1 MSASPNLKGALLMT
15 ASMGAFTMNDVFVK
29 LLAEDV
35 PLFQI
40 VFLRGCLTTLMLAGL
55 AAALGQLR
63 FTVPREDRAKL
74 GWRTVFEIGA
84 MVAFLTALVNMPI
97 ANATAIL
104 SALPLAVTVAAA
116 LFLGEPLGWRRMSAV
131 LVGFAGVMLI
141 VQPGTE
147 GFNAYSLFALLAV
160 LIITGR
166 DLVTRRFSPG
176 IPSLGVAVITAA
188 AVGVFGGI
196 ASLFEPW
203 APIGPREVGLIALAA
218 LFIIGGY
225 LFSVMVM
232 RVGEVGFTAPF
243 RYTSLVFALVL
254 GLAFFGEWPNELAL
268 FGAGIVVATGIYTI
282 LRERAVVA
290 RARRQKAPA
299 PTRTG
304 VM

>member
-1 MSASPNLKGALLMT
+1 MNDGSNLRGALLMT

-40 VFLRGCLTTLMLAGL
+40 VFLRGCLTTLMLAAL
-55 AAALGQLR
+55 AAAFGQLR
-63 FTVPREDRAKL
+63 FTVPREDRARL

-84 MVAFLTALVNMPI
+84 MVAFLTALINMPI

-104 SALPLAVTVAAA
+104 SALPLAITVAASA
-116 LFLGEPLGWRRMSAV
+116 FLGEPLGWRRMSAV
-131 LVGFAGVMLI
+131 LAGFLGVMLI

-166 DLVTRRFSPG
+166 DLVTRRFSAG

-188 AVGVFGGI
+188 AGGSFGGV
-196 ASLFEPW
+196 ASLLEPW
-203 APIGPREVGLIALAA
+203 APLGWREAGLIALAA
-218 LFIIGGY
+218 VFIIGGY

-243 RYTSLVFALVL
+243 RDTSLVFALVF
-254 GLAFFGEWPNELAL
+254 GLAFFGEWPNVVALA
-268 FGAGIVVATGIYTI
+268 GAGVVVATGIYTI
-282 LRERAVVA
+282 LRERAVAA
-290 RARRQKAPA
+290 RARRAASAVP
-299 PTRTG
+299 PRPG
-304 VM
+304 SV

>member
-1 MSASPNLKGALLMT
+1 MNDGSNLRGALLMT

-40 VFLRGCLTTLMLAGL
+40 VFLRGCLTTLMLAAL
-55 AAALGQLR
+55 AAAFGQLR
-63 FTVPREDRAKL
+63 FTVPREDRARL

-84 MVAFLTALVNMPI
+84 MVAFLTALINMPI

-104 SALPLAVTVAAA
+104 SALPLAITVAAA
-116 LFLGEPLGWRRMSAV
+116 VFLGEPLGWRRMSAV
-131 LVGFAGVMLI
+131 LAGFLGVMLI

-166 DLVTRRFSPG
+166 DLVTRRFSAG

-188 AVGVFGGI
+188 AVGIFGGV
-196 ASLFEPW
+196 ASLLEPW
-203 APIGPREVGLIALAA
+203 APLGWREAGLIALAA
-218 LFIIGGY
+218 VFIIGGY

-243 RYTSLVFALVL
+243 RYTSLVFALVF
-254 GLAFFGEWPNELAL
+254 GLAFFGEWPNALAL
-268 FGAGIVVATGIYTI
+268 SGAGVVVATGIYTI
-282 LRERAVVA
+282 LRERAVAA
-290 RARRQKAPA
+290 RARRAASAVP
-299 PTRTG
+299 PRPG
-304 VM
+304 SV